1 MCALYSLFFLLNNLV
16 HVFTGRLDE
25 LNESNN
31 PKDSGEDGDN
41 NDVDNDPNVVD
52 PLSVGMI
59 LI

>member
-1 MCALYSLFFLLNNLV
+1 MLFLLNNLV
-16 HVFTGRLDE
+16 HIFTGRLDE

-41 NDVDNDPNVVD
+41 NDVENDPNAVD